1 MKKLINDPQ
10 AVVRETLEG
19 FALAHADK
27 VRVHE
32 NSAWVERSNP
42 KACGKVGLV
51 SGGGAGHEPL
61 HIGYV
66 GEGMLDAAVPGA
78 VFTSPTPDPIAEATR
93 AADRGA
99 GVVYLVK
106 NYTGDVLNFETAAE
120 LCELDGID
128 VRMVLIDDDC
138 AVEDSLY
145 TVGRRGVAG
154 TVLVEK
160 IVGAAAECGFGLE
173 RVAQLGSEVVA
184 NLRSM
189 GLALEAGTVPHV
201 GKPSFDLPESEI
213 ELGIG
218 IHGEPGY
225 RRGQMETADRLV
237 GELYAKVR
245 DDLQLQAGERVIA
258 LINGMGG
265 TPESELYICYR
276 QLAKLLAA
284 EGIEVARS
292 LVGNYVTSLDMQ
304 GMSITLCRVSEEMLA
319 LFDAPCCTPAWT
331 QV

>member
-19 FALAHADK
+19 FALVHADK

-32 NSAWVERSNP
+32 NPVWVGRANP
-42 KACGKVGLV
+42 KARGKVGLV
-51 SGGGAGHEPL
+51 AGGGAGHEPL

-78 VFTSPTPDPIAEATR
+78 VFTSPTPAPIAAATR
-93 AADRGA
+93 AVDQGA

-120 LCELDGID
+120 VCGLDGID

-138 AVEDSLY
+138 AVEDSLH

-154 TVLVEK
+154 AVLVEK
-160 IVGAAAECGFGLE
+160 IVGAAAERGFDLD
-173 RVAQLGSEVVA
+173 RVAQIGSEVVA

-201 GKPSFDLPESEI
+201 GKPSFELSESEI

-225 RRGQMETADRLV
+225 RRGQMETANQLV
-237 GELYAKVR
+237 GELYVKVR
-245 DDLQLQAGERVIA
+245 DNLQLQAGEQVIA
-258 LINGMGG
+258 LVNGMGA

-276 QLAKLLAA
+276 QLAKLLATD
-284 EGIEVARS
+284 GIKVARS
-292 LVGNYVTSLDMQ
+292 LVGNYVTSLNMQ

-331 QV
+331 QA